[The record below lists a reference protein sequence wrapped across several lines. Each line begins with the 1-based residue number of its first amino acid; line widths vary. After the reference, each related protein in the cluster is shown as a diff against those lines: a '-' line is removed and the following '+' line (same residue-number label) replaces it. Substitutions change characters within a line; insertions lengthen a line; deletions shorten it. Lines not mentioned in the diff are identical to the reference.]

1 MPLMCNNKLFKTMPS
16 VVVATWEIMK
26 EHGTR
31 VFQNTAI
38 RKFDPTPLLGQIKE
52 ETNDTVLGRSK
63 KLAQI
68 IPNI

>member
-1 MPLMCNNKLFKTMPS
+1 MPS

-52 ETNDTVLGRSK
+52 ETNDSSWQEQKVRANYT
-63 KLAQI
+63 
-68 IPNI
+68 